1 MTMFLPNRKASLL
14 IPSGPATDPDR
25 KHLFIVLSDPVTDEY
40 VVLLVSISS
49 VKPNRWNDQ
58 SCLLFPGDHPFITKD
73 SFVDYSTARIE
84 EADKLLRGV
93 KAGKL
98 VPHSP
103 VDQSVFDRICAGV
116 MASRRTP
123 RNIKRFFLLHCT
135 P

>member
-14 IPSGPATDPDR
+14 VPSGPAHDPDR

-49 VKPNRWNDQ
+49 AKENRWNDP
-58 SCLLFPGDHPFITKD
+58 SCLLYPGEHPFITKK
-73 SFVDYSTARIE
+73 SFVDYSSARIE
-84 EADKLLRGV
+84 PADKLLRGV
-93 KAGKL
+93 QSGKL
-98 VPHSP
+98 IAQSP
-103 VDQSVFDRICAGV
+103 VSQEIFERICAGV

-135 P
+135 D